1 MDEAIQT
8 LGDQVASTF
17 DLVGNRLD
25 SESSIQNDNHE
36 EVLAKQEEVRA
47 AFGAAASQIEATA
60 IAREEASKNAAI
72 AREEASINSKAK
84 KNAAI
89 AREKTAIALQEATIA
104 RVEASEKA
112 AIAREEAS
120 EKAAI
125 ALQEA
130 TIARVEASEKAAI
143 AREEAREKAAIA
155 REEAREKAAI
165 AREEAGAKAAIARE
179 EARDISVDRSFRQSD
194 EIWAS
199 RHLDLI
205 ERVERSRIE
214 TALHNEAGHADA
226 SKERT
231 RLYNGAFGKIRN
243 LERNIFEIQKVR
255 DGDKE
260 LLRSSIATPL
270 KDIVLELKNQNVD
283 PQLQDLDG
291 LEEDPWTT
299 FLQDT
304 WNTVDTFNEPS
315 PTKSRGWSR
324 DPSRA
329 GSNTASPARSR
340 GHSPVKV

>member
-1 MDEAIQT
+1 MGQAMARCMARADVVERPEMDEAIQT
-8 LGDQVASTF
+8 LSDQIARTF
-17 DLVGNRLD
+17 DLVCNRLD

-112 AIAREEAS
+112 AIAREEA
-120 EKAAI
+120 
-125 ALQEA
+125 
-130 TIARVEASEKAAI
+130 
-143 AREEAREKAAIA
+143 
-155 REEAREKAAI
+155 REKAAI

-194 EIWAS
+194 TIWAS
-199 RHLDLI
+199 RHLDLT

-214 TALHNEAGHADA
+214 TALHNKAGHADA

-231 RLYNGAFGKIRN
+231 RLYNGAFGKINN

-324 DPSRA
+324 APSRA